1 MTTQQERTDRLV
13 ATMDAMTV
21 PITDQTEPPAA
32 NVIEALR
39 RVMRDLP
46 AIGKEGVGP
55 QSQGSYKFRGIE
67 QIMRHAVPLFSRHGV
82 VFTPHRVDLLPHTD
96 TLSGGK
102 PAVDERVVVTYRVY
116 GPGGPEDY
124 IEVQAPGVGRDSTDK
139 GSNKAMTAAYKYAL
153 TQTLGV
159 ADEKDDG
166 DQYGMEADEPVVLAS
181 DTALQELAD
190 ALAGWLVDHDDEYPE
205 EWKAGPLPVKIE
217 TIEAICRGEKTR
229 PSADDVLT
237 ATELLFNLN
246 DAEATAEGESQ
257 DAPSA

>member
-1 MTTQQERTDRLV
+1 MPIATTTPRAVHTPDADIPLPAVPLADQPEPL
-13 ATMDAMTV
+13 AT
-21 PITDQTEPPAA
+21 

-46 AIGKEGVGP
+46 AIGKEGTGP
-55 QSQGSYKFRGIE
+55 SSQGSYKFRGIE
-67 QIMRHAVPLFSRHGV
+67 QIMRHAVPLFARHGV
-82 VFTPHRVDLLPHTD
+82 VFTPHRVDLRDHTD

-116 GPGGPEDY
+116 GPGGTDDY

-166 DQYGMEADEPVVLAS
+166 DQYGMEADEPPVLATEAQVELLY
-181 DTALQELAD
+181 DTLCAYLAN
-190 ALAGWLVDHDDEYPE
+190 HDGNYPD
-205 EWKAGPLPVKIE
+205 EWKAGPLPVRVE
-217 TIEAICRGEKTR
+217 TLEQIARGEKSA
-229 PSADDVLT
+229 PSEYDVLN
-237 ATELLFNLN
+237 ALSLLERL
-246 DAEATAEGESQ
+246 
-257 DAPSA
+257 DAPDTDG